1 MEHAVL
7 IQFKD
12 LGLAAVLGLSAIGSA
27 LGIGVAGMAA
37 VGSWKK
43 CYAQNKT
50 APFLLIVFIG
60 APLSQTIYGMILM
73 NKIAEAAVQG
83 TYLWSVGILGGV
95 AIGLS
100 AFFQGRIGASGADAL
115 ADTGKGFA
123 NYLIALGVIETVALF
138 VMVFLLGKIGVLA
151 G

>member
-7 IQFKD
+7 TQFKD

-27 LGIGVAGMAA
+27 LGIGVAGQAA

-83 TYLWSVGILGGV
+83 TYLWSVGILGGI

-100 AFFQGRIGASGADAL
+100 AFYQGRIGASGADAL

-123 NYLIALGVIETVALF
+123 NYLIALGIIETVALF